1 MDVST
6 NIIDLEYLTNPCYTV
21 KIPEKK
27 KDQIYC
33 VNSEDLN
40 FYKKRIFELT
50 RKMLLGGKVNTK
62 INDAFHG
69 WAKVCIEHFKF
80 MDKKDIIQ
88 EDYKDIPPR
97 KNSKAS
103 YFNMEETNKLFSKQQ
118 TYNDIA
124 TLLNIRKKTKPI
136 FMPTKRNINLK
147 ADFLKNKG
155 IIYSPPAKNNLTNK
169 YEKTNKKKKKKEK
182 KKKEEKDEKTK
193 RRRKRK
199 NCVKVEL

>member
-21 KIPEKK
+21 KIPDKK

-33 VNSEDLN
+33 VSSEDLN

-50 RKMLLGGKVNTK
+50 RKMLLGGNVNTK

-118 TYNDIA
+118 TYTDIA
-124 TLLNIRKKTKPI
+124 TLLNIKKKAKPI

-147 ADFLKNKG
+147 TNFLKNKG
-155 IIYSPPAKNNLTNK
+155 IIYPPKNNLTNK
-169 YEKTNKKKKKKEK
+169 YEKTNKKKEK
-182 KKKEEKDEKTK
+182 KKKKKEEEKDEKTK

-199 NCVKVEL
+199 NCVKVEI

>member
-21 KIPEKK
+21 KIPDKK

-33 VNSEDLN
+33 VSSEDLN

-50 RKMLLGGKVNTK
+50 RKMLLGGNVNTK

-118 TYNDIA
+118 TYTDIA
-124 TLLNIRKKTKPI
+124 ALLKIKKKAKPI
-136 FMPTKRNINLK
+136 FMPTKRNINFKTNL
-147 ADFLKNKG
+147 LKNKG
-155 IIYSPPAKNNLTNK
+155 IIYPPKNNLTNK
-169 YEKTNKKKKKKEK
+169 YEKTNKKKEK
-182 KKKEEKDEKTK
+182 KKKKKAEEKDEKTK

-199 NCVKVEL
+199 NCVKVEI

>member
-27 KDQIYC
+27 KNQIYC
-33 VNSEDLN
+33 VSSEDLN

-50 RKMLLGGKVNTK
+50 RKMLIGGKINTK
-62 INDAFHG
+62 INDAFNG

-80 MDKKDIIQ
+80 MDKRDIIQ
-88 EDYKDIPPR
+88 EDYKDVPVR
-97 KNSKAS
+97 KNNKAS
-103 YFNMEETNKLFSKQQ
+103 HFNLQETNKLFSKQQ
-118 TYNDIA
+118 TYTDIA

-147 ADFLKNKG
+147 ANKLRNKG
-155 IIYSPPAKNNLTNK
+155 IVYPPPVINKKNLYNK
-169 YEKTNKKKKKKEK
+169 YN
-182 KKKEEKDEKTK
+182 
-193 RRRKRK
+193 
-199 NCVKVEL
+199 

>member
-6 NIIDLEYLTNPCYTV
+6 NIIDLEYLTNPCYTI

-27 KDQIYC
+27 KNQIYC
-33 VNSEDLN
+33 TSSEDLN
-40 FYKKRIFELT
+40 FYKKRIFGLT
-50 RKMLLGGKVNTK
+50 RKMLLGGNINTK
-62 INDAFHG
+62 VNDAFHG

-97 KNSKAS
+97 KNNKPS

-118 TYNDIA
+118 TYTDIA
-124 TLLNIRKKTKPI
+124 TLMNIRKKTKPI

-147 ADFLKNKG
+147 TDVLKNKG
-155 IIYSPPAKNNLTNK
+155 VIYSPPIKNNLTNK
-169 YEKTNKKKKKKEK
+169 YEKTNKKKKKKKK
-182 KKKEEKDEKTK
+182 KKKEKKEDKKK
-193 RRRKRK
+193 RRGKRK
-199 NCVKVEL
+199 NCIKVEL

>member
-21 KIPEKK
+21 KIPDKK

-33 VNSEDLN
+33 VNSEDLD

-50 RKMLLGGKVNTK
+50 RKMLLGGNVNTK

-80 MDKKDIIQ
+80 MDKKDFIQ

-103 YFNMEETNKLFSKQQ
+103 YFNMKETNKLFSKQQ

-124 TLLNIRKKTKPI
+124 TLLNIRKKTEPI

-155 IIYSPPAKNNLTNK
+155 VNYSSKNNLTNK

>member
-21 KIPEKK
+21 KIPDKK

-33 VNSEDLN
+33 VNSEDLD

-80 MDKKDIIQ
+80 MDKKDFIQ

-103 YFNMEETNKLFSKQQ
+103 YFNMKETNKLFSKQQ

-124 TLLNIRKKTKPI
+124 TLLNIRKKTEPI

-155 IIYSPPAKNNLTNK
+155 VNYSSKNNLTNK

>member
-21 KIPEKK
+21 KIPDKK

-33 VNSEDLN
+33 VSSEDLN

-50 RKMLLGGKVNTK
+50 RKMLLGGNVNTK

-118 TYNDIA
+118 TYTDIA
-124 TLLNIRKKTKPI
+124 TLLNIKKKAKPI

-147 ADFLKNKG
+147 TNLLKNKG
-155 IIYSPPAKNNLTNK
+155 IIYPPKNNLTNK
-169 YEKTNKKKKKKEK
+169 YEKTNKKKEK
-182 KKKEEKDEKTK
+182 KKKKKAEEKDEKTK

-199 NCVKVEL
+199 NCVKVEI

>member
-21 KIPEKK
+21 KIPDKK

-33 VNSEDLN
+33 VSSEDLN

-50 RKMLLGGKVNTK
+50 RKMLLGGNVNTK

-118 TYNDIA
+118 TYTDIA
-124 TLLNIRKKTKPI
+124 TLLNIKKKAKPI
-136 FMPTKRNINLK
+136 FMPTKRNNNLK
-147 ADFLKNKG
+147 TNLLKNKG
-155 IIYSPPAKNNLTNK
+155 IIYPPKNNLTNK
-169 YEKTNKKKKKKEK
+169 YEKANKKKEK
-182 KKKEEKDEKTK
+182 KKKKEEEEKDKKTK

-199 NCVKVEL
+199 NCVKVEI